1 MKFYEVLHRTAEV
14 LAGDNA
20 EKLFDYIIHSMDD
33 NGGFLRTR
41 FKRSE
46 RTLREREYDREPR
59 IFLVAL
65 NSQFDLKRNT
75 DYYDETTFGSVTALN
90 DDGTTQKIAEFN
102 DTFLSTILKMQIFYR
117 DLSDEDKFGAMSRW
131 SAAVGFPYPIRVD
144 LENGTAE
151 YLEKIDI
158 IRS

>member
-1 MKFYEVLHRTAEV
+1 MRSCTEQRRSWQETTPKSCSTTSFIPWTITAAFCGRVLSVPKEHFV
-14 LAGDNA
+14 
-20 EKLFDYIIHSMDD
+20 
-33 NGGFLRTR
+33 
-41 FKRSE
+41 
-46 RTLREREYDREPR
+46 REYDREPR